1 MKTLLVICLLML
13 VLSIAYA
20 QTQTLANF
28 ACVNGTC
35 TVSEAEVERLIRV
48 VEWMG
53 NRILELQSK
62 TGCT

>member
-1 MKTLLVICLLML
+1 ML

>member
-35 TVSEAEVERLIRV
+35 TVSEADIRV

-53 NRILELQSK
+53 NKILELQSK